1 VIVRVAARVAAALV
15 VVLVLSPLPAGADE
29 QLADRLDDQATADFE
44 ASGIVMCSWG
54 RDSAAG
60 AYSVARQGSMSM
72 TSSAEGDLM
81 ITDAL
86 AMMRRG
92 GDWYA
97 VDFTNRT
104 AWSLSERYRLGE
116 PEAIERLGRSARRYV
131 VFEGVQPRLRIVV
144 DDVTAVPLLT
154 EVLDGEGR
162 VFRVAALMEV
172 TASDQSSDMPSE
184 VRHRTVAVVEAG
196 PQLPASVA
204 GYRRVDT
211 YAVEGGGIQGYY
223 SDGLFSFSVFQT
235 GRGDPPAAFDGATRF
250 TVAGRTYLRVVT
262 PTVVWVYWGAPD
274 FSYMLVGDLPPD
286 HLAAALEE
294 LPYPGERALLVR
306 MWRRLFG

>member
-1 VIVRVAARVAAALV
+1 MTRAAAALV
-15 VVLVLSPLPAGADE
+15 VLVVLSPLPAGADE
-29 QLADRLDDQATADFE
+29 QLADRLDDGATADF
-44 ASGIVMCSWG
+44 AGSGIVMCSWG

-60 AYSVARQGSMSM
+60 AYTVARQGSMSM
-72 TSSAEGDLM
+72 TSSPEGDLM

-92 GDWYA
+92 GEWYA
-97 VDFTNRT
+97 VDFTNR
-104 AWSLSERYRLGE
+104 AEWSLSDRYRLGE
-116 PEAIERLGRSARRYV
+116 PEQVERLGRAARRYV
-131 VFEGVQPRLRIVV
+131 VFEGDLPRVRIVV

-154 EVLDGEGR
+154 EVLDDEGR

-172 TASDQSSDMPSE
+172 TTPDQSSDMPTE
-184 VRHRTVAVVEAG
+184 VRHRTVAGIESG

-235 GRGDPPAAFDGATRF
+235 GRGEAPAAFDGATRF
-250 TVAGRTYLRVVT
+250 TVAGHTYLRVVT
-262 PTVVWVYWGAPD
+262 PTMVWVYWGAPD
-274 FSYMLVGDLPPD
+274 HSYMLVGDLPPD
-286 HLAAALEE
+286 HLAVALEE
-294 LPYPGERALLVR
+294 LPDPGERALLVR